1 MDEDNAVRIIC
12 FVCLQSDAPII
23 KFKEDT
29 LQKCKYSL
37 AVRLTNELKDKDKTL
52 PTEITDASIGY
63 HSTCY
68 RSFNAIGKKY
78 KDIYKEANTSIGNE
92 NVPGNIPESEAGTST
107 TQVQSPCSS
116 QRIPSP
122 TITFVDIR
130 STAEDG
136 DSDTKLDTAE
146 ACIFCSKKYKCHK
159 HSKIKLSSTTNYTTM
174 NATKEYATKIND
186 FELLVKIRNK
196 ITKCR
201 PITYH
206 RLCKV
211 LYQRRAEQQIRN
223 GIKIGTCM
231 HPYST

>member
-1 MDEDNAVRIIC
+1 MDEDSAVGIIC

-23 KFKEDT
+23 KFKEET

-37 AVRLTNELKDKDKTL
+37 AVRVTNELKDKDKTL
-52 PTEITDASIGY
+52 PTEITDTSIGY

-78 KDIYKEANTSIGNE
+78 KDIYKEANAFIGNE
-92 NVPGNIPESEAGTST
+92 NAPGNIPESEAGTST

-116 QRIPSP
+116 QQIPSP
-122 TITFVDIR
+122 TFVNIKLA
-130 STAEDG
+130 AEDG
-136 DSDTKLDTAE
+136 DSDTKSDIAE

-186 FELLVKIRNK
+186 IELLMKIRNK
-196 ITKCR
+196 ITKCQ

-211 LYQRRAEQQIRN
+211 LYQSRAEKLLN
-223 GIKIGTCM
+223 NKYGM
-231 HPYST
+231 E